1 VVLVGRAKPRS
12 AARGSQLVK
21 ELGVDVKEL
30 LLVAGQV
37 ILVVDSLDGAHGLT
51 GTAINALLRVN
62 IKATLTL
69 VNAVDRALLDASTIL
84 DVHAGQTDDVGH
96 VFSLFR
102 P

>member
-12 AARGSQLVK
+12 TARGSQLVK

-69 VNAVDRALLDASTIL
+69 VNAVDRALFDASTIL